1 MMSHA
6 LVEQSN
12 RNPEETL
19 LCICA
24 TFVDSFANPVTLLS
38 LGFNLM
44 IIVVAVPE

>member
-12 RNPEETL
+12 RNPETL

-38 LGFNLM
+38 LGFNQM